1 MHHTTYYSRWMLVR
15 VIFSLV
21 NTVNN
26 VVYVV
31 AADNKKKKKLVVS
44 NGHGPG
50 LLPTLIIIIVPAAF
64 CLFPMHDV
72 YMNTIRS
79 F

>member
-1 MHHTTYYSRWMLVR
+1 MGSIQFKVSTSNTPMHHTTYYSRWMLVR

-31 AADNKKKKKLVVS
+31 AADNKKKKNSLYQTDMALACC
-44 NGHGPG
+44 P
-50 LLPTLIIIIVPAAF
+50 L
-64 CLFPMHDV
+64 
-72 YMNTIRS
+72 
-79 F
+79 